1 MLFARANDQRSLP
14 EVDTECTGDE
24 IAMTTLQ
31 KEIQPAPPL
40 THEALSS
47 GLAARDR
54 HRYYLAKRIVDVG
67 LALGLL
73 ILLFPL
79 MILIGLAIYVYS
91 PGPIFF
97 VQQRVGAKRKKEGRV
112 VRWEREN
119 FRCYKFRTMRVNADP
134 AVHEAYVKALIKNDQ
149 DEMQA
154 VQNIATRPRKAASP
168 AEILASQNAPTR
180 PRKLVDDERVIGPG
194 KILRKFSLDELP
206 QLWNVLRGDM
216 SMIGPRPAIPYE
228 VEAYKPWHLLRLQA
242 QPGLTGLQQVTE
254 RCTVDFDDQVAL
266 DVEYI
271 RRQSLWL
278 DLKIAVKTPLAIIS
292 SRGAY

>member
-1 MLFARANDQRSLP
+1 MTEEASLMDRGLT
-14 EVDTECTGDE
+14 EVFTQCTGGE
-24 IAMTTLQ
+24 IIMTTLE
-31 KEIQPAPPL
+31 KETQTASPL
-40 THEALSS
+40 TYETRSL

-54 HRYYLAKRIVDVG
+54 RLYYIAKRIMDVG
-67 LALGLL
+67 LTACLL
-73 ILLFPL
+73 TFLFPL
-79 MILIGLAIYVYS
+79 MILISLAIYVYS
-91 PGPIFF
+91 PGPVFF
-97 VQQRVGAKRKKEGRV
+97 VQERVGAKRKGKGRTV
-112 VRWEREN
+112 QWEREN

-134 AVHEAYVKALIKNDQ
+134 AIHEAYVKALIKNDQ

-216 SMIGPRPAIPYE
+216 SLIGPRPAIPYE

-242 QPGLTGLQQVTE
+242 QPGLTGLQQVTD
-254 RCTVDFDDQVAL
+254 RCAADFDEQVAL
-266 DVEYI
+266 DIEYI